1 MEFRYLSVIQVSQ
14 DNRGKISSGIDG
26 ISKLTSEQCLFQ
38 ENPIIRLSE
47 IYLKNKGIYAR
58 IVIFV
63 CYHHQEYSEDKRTG
77 IVKTKYIP
85 KVRQFSQ
92 IRLLFSRSR
101 ISGDAY
107 VRFWSRGDY
116 GNVVFDC
123 NIIASWSCKRLQGFV
138 CSTRKAVHDLSL
150 ERRETVW
157 FLSTASVKN

>member
-1 MEFRYLSVIQVSQ
+1 
-14 DNRGKISSGIDG
+14 
-26 ISKLTSEQCLFQ
+26 LFQ
-38 ENPIIRLSE
+38 ENPKIKTLRNF
-47 IYLKNKGIYAR
+47 YLKNQGYSCSQCNLCMLPSYLIELR
-58 IVIFV
+58 
-63 CYHHQEYSEDKRTG
+63 HQEYSEKKRTG
-77 IVKTKYIP
+77 IVTTKYIP
-85 KVRQFSQ
+85 KVKQFSQ

-123 NIIASWSCKRLQGFV
+123 NIIASWSCKRLHGFV